1 MDRQSKTPTIALV
14 LKILGIGAIVIAP
27 LGVLSFI
34 PSPSEPSQSAAPLI
48 WFAAVL
54 VSGLLLFGFA
64 SVIEKLSY
72 IEDHLR
78 RSRPAIP
85 IHVSSTTSPAAYHA
99 SEAQS

>member
-1 MDRQSKTPTIALV
+1 VDRQSKTPTIALI
-14 LKILGIGAIVIAP
+14 LKILGTGAIVIAP

-34 PSPSEPSQSAAPLI
+34 PSPAEPSRSAAPLI

-64 SVIEKLSY
+64 IAIEKLSY

-78 RSRPAIP
+78 SSRPALP
-85 IHVSSTTSPAAYHA
+85 VHVDSATNPAAYRA
-99 SEAQS
+99 SAAQS